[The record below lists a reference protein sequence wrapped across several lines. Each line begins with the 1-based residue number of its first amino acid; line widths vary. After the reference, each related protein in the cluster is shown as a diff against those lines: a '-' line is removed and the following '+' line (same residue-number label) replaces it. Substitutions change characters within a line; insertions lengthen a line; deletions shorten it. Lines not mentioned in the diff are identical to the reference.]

1 MTGLGERTPG
11 DVEPAIAREEL
22 VGEFVSLEEIDQAL
36 ELSWVARADVGSLAE
51 EVLRVVDTTHEGID
65 ARVAEA
71 GVNKDGTDHLSGRFQ
86 EHQAAVDHVRHVLH
100 GGFIVRVF
108 AHVDE
113 FV

>member
-1 MTGLGERTPG
+1 MAGLGERTPG
-11 DVEPAIAREEL
+11 DVEPTIAREEL
-22 VGEFVSLEEIDQAL
+22 VGVGVCLQEIDQAL
-36 ELSWVARADVGSLAE
+36 ELLRVARADVGSLAE
-51 EVLRVVDTTHEGID
+51 EVLRVADTTHEGID

-71 GVNKDGTDHLSGRFQ
+71 GVDEDGADHLAGGLQ
-86 EHQAAVDHVRHVLH
+86 QHHAAVGHVRHVLH